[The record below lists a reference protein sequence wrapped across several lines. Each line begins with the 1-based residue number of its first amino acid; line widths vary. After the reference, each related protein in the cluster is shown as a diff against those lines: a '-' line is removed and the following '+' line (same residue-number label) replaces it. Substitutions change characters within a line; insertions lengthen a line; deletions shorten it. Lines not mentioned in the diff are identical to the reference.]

1 MWPPS
6 RSRPAAMFDKRSN
19 TYDDSAMHRRLAQR
33 SVARLA
39 IQPRSTVLDAAA
51 GTGLASRVR
60 LADHPGLV
68 STPLSL
74 ARSITVPIEQ
84 LTGRRHRG
92 DAERVTSG
100 VQEHFPPP
108 ARLRICGPGS

>member
-1 MWPPS
+1 MWSPAKS
-6 RSRPAAMFDKRSN
+6 RTAAMFDKRSN
-19 TYDDSAMHRRLAQR
+19 TYDDSAMHRWLAQR

-51 GTGLASRVR
+51 GTGLASRVL
-60 LADHPGLV
+60 LAAHPGLV
-68 STPLSL
+68 CTPLRW
-74 ARSITVPIEQ
+74 ARSVTVPIEQ

-100 VQEHFPPP
+100 V
-108 ARLRICGPGS
+108 